1 MSLLRA
7 EIARLRTRRLTW
19 WVVAVLAAAQVAVV
33 AGTISASERPPL
45 SVLSGPDYVFDYGSG
60 LEALLTIC
68 YASLAVGSLVL
79 GAGYA
84 GQRVR
89 ARATPPPARPGHDR
103 GGRLLA
109 ARLAVAA
116 GAGLALSI
124 LGTVVFFGGSG
135 LLAVAADGSGIPAA
149 VWGRAA
155 LLTGRGVTLAAA
167 AAALGA
173 ALAILTRRTAVA
185 LGVAAGYVLVWEVG
199 VRALAATAGGSGARW
214 YLLTHAG
221 TWLTGRAGSWAVSG
235 LVLAAALGLTVS
247 AASASLRYRDP
258 A

>member
-7 EIARLRTRRLTW
+7 EIARLRRRRLTW
-19 WVVAVLAAAQVAVV
+19 GVVAVLAATQVVVV
-33 AGTISASERPPL
+33 AGTISASGRPPL
-45 SVLSGPDYVFDYGSG
+45 SVLSGPDYVFDHGSG
-60 LEALLTIC
+60 LEALLIVC
-68 YASLAVGSLVL
+68 YASLAVGGLVL

-84 GQRVR
+84 GGAP
-89 ARATPPPARPGHDR
+89 ARATSPPTWSGR
-103 GGRLLA
+103 GRLLA

-116 GAGLALSI
+116 GAALALSAV
-124 LGTVVFFGGSG
+124 GTAVFLGGSG
-135 LLAVAADGSGIPAA
+135 LLALAADGAGIPAA

-155 LLTGRGVTLAAA
+155 SLAGRGVALAAA

-173 ALAILTRRTAVA
+173 ALAVLTRRTVAA

-199 VRALAATAGGSGARW
+199 VRAVTAAAGGSGARW

-221 TWLTGRAGSWAVSG
+221 TWLTGRAGNWAGSG
-235 LVLAAALGLTVS
+235 LVLAAALGLTTL
-247 AASASLRYRDP
+247 AAIVSLRRDP

>member
-1 MSLLRA
+1 PAVGSADRSWGASLTPHGRTLPCVAGSIVRPSTGLPPRSRPPNGVAGRMVAGHGPGRRPRSPSARPPGGRRPYAGAGGAVSLLRA
-7 EIARLRTRRLTW
+7 EIARLRRRRLTW
-19 WVVAVLAAAQVAVV
+19 GVVAVLAAAQVAVV

-89 ARATPPPARPGHDR
+89 ARATPPPARPGRDR
-103 GGRLLA
+103 GRLLA
-109 ARLAVAA
+109 ARLTVAA

-135 LLAVAADGSGIPAA
+135 LLAVAADGTGIP
-149 VWGRAA
+149 
-155 LLTGRGVTLAAA
+155 
-167 AAALGA
+167 GA
-173 ALAILTRRTAVA
+173 
-185 LGVAAGYVLVWEVG
+185 
-199 VRALAATAGGSGARW
+199 
-214 YLLTHAG
+214 
-221 TWLTGRAGSWAVSG
+221 
-235 LVLAAALGLTVS
+235 
-247 AASASLRYRDP
+247 
-258 A
+258 